1 MNNHLNEPF
10 KDRIKVIIESLKIKN
25 LMNQVLRSSVFDNL
39 IINWDLVNNKENKQN
54 IFNTYIKM
62 TKLIKNN
69 SKKTQSNE
77 KYSRKSVY

>member
-54 IFNTYIKM
+54 IFNTYI
-62 TKLIKNN
+62 NF
-69 SKKTQSNE
+69 
-77 KYSRKSVY
+77 

>member
-1 MNNHLNEPF
+1 M
-10 KDRIKVIIESLKIKN
+10 IKVIIESLKIKN

>member
-39 IINWDLVNNKENKQN
+39 FINWDLVNNKENKQN

>member
-1 MNNHLNEPF
+1 
-10 KDRIKVIIESLKIKN
+10 
-25 LMNQVLRSSVFDNL
+25 MNQVLRSSVFDNL